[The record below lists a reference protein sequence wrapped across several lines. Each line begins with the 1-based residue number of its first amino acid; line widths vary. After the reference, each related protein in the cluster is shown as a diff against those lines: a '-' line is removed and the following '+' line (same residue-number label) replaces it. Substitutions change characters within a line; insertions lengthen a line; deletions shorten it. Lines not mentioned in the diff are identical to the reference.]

1 MVCIGMLTLTKVIIY
16 LSTLDPSLS
25 SIVQFNSREDLIHE
39 WYDNTEALTVSG
51 EGRGRKFSAG

>member
-25 SIVQFNSREDLIHE
+25 SIVQFNSREDLIQE
-39 WYDNTEALTVSG
+39 WYENTEALTVSG